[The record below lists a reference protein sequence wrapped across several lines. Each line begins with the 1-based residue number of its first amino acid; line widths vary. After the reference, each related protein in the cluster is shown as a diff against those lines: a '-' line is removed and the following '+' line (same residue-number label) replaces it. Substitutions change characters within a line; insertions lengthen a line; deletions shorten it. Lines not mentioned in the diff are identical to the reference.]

1 MEITLNNETY
11 SLNLGYRFSL
21 ALDKVYT
28 IKQDIGSGQNVE
40 FGVGVQ
46 FLHSYLSMG
55 NFDAV
60 VKFYTC
66 GLNHLKQRPSDD
78 TIIEY
83 IEERA
88 ADIGID
94 ALADECIQGLQDAG
108 FYKQLFATIEET
120 KKQKK

>member
-1 MEITLNNETY
+1 MEITINNETY

-46 FLHSYLSMG
+46 FLHSYLMMG

-66 GLNHLKQRPSDD
+66 GLNYLKKRPSDD
-78 TIIEY
+78 LIIEY
-83 IEERA
+83 VEERA
-88 ADIGID
+88 AEIGID
-94 ALADECIQGLQDAG
+94 AMADECIQGLKDAG

-120 KKQKK
+120 KKKQK